1 MINLLLTILCSTT
14 IALILKFNDT
24 KKGDGLVLLLG
35 NYLVA
40 SIIGGYFLFFSK
52 SSEQNLSLILFG
64 LVMGFMFVASF
75 FLFTQAVKV
84 AGVSLSTVSARIS
97 VTIPI
102 LFSIIFYNEIPN
114 SLQIIGIIFT
124 LITIAFFYIS
134 LKSKN
139 KETKQKG
146 LFLFLF
152 LLFAGIGLGD
162 FGMKI
167 FENNFSLDH
176 KSFFLFLIF
185 FSAFI
190 YTFIAIKIKKIE
202 INKKTFS
209 LGMLLGIPNIFSSF
223 FLIEALNNLEAII
236 VYPVANI
243 GIIILT
249 SVLAVIIFKE
259 KLTKYEVVGI
269 ITGTFA
275 IGLMSIK

>member
-1 MINLLLTILCSTT
+1 MINLILTILCSTT

-24 KKGDGLVLLLG
+24 KQGNGLVLLLG

-40 SIIGGYFLFFSK
+40 SIIAGYFLSGNNNV
-52 SSEQNLSLILFG
+52 EYELPLLVFG
-64 LVMGFMFVASF
+64 LLMGFMFVASF

-102 LFSIIFYNEIPN
+102 LFSVIFYNEIPN
-114 SLQIIGIIFT
+114 SLQIIGILFT
-124 LITIAFFYIS
+124 LLTIGFFYIS

-139 KETKQKG
+139 KEKQQKG
-146 LFLFLF
+146 LYLFLF

-167 FENNFSLDH
+167 FENNFSLDN

-190 YTFIAIKIKKIE
+190 YTFVAIRIKNIKID
-202 INKKTFS
+202 KKTFI

-223 FLIEALNNLEAII
+223 FLIEALNKIEAII

-249 SVLAVIIFKE
+249 SIFAVIFFKE
-259 KLTKYEVVGI
+259 KLNKYEIIGI
-269 ITGTFA
+269 ITGA
-275 IGLMSIK
+275 LSIGLMSIK